1 MSLPPDST
9 VTTTTPIAWHTI
21 APDQSLKLL
30 NSDRDQGL
38 SQNQIEENQRAYGTN
53 ELIEM
58 GGRSSFDI
66 FIDQFKNI
74 MLIMLIAVALIS
86 AGLDIHQAMETKEF
100 IFPKDAV
107 AIFVVVLLN
116 GVLGYVQESGAE
128 KALAALNNLSSSM
141 VRVIR

>member
-21 APDQSLKLL
+21 AADQSLTLL
-30 NSDRDQGL
+30 NSDRDRGL
-38 SQNQIEENQRAYGTN
+38 SHNQIEENQRAYGTN

-74 MLIMLIAVALIS
+74 MLIMLIAVALI
-86 AGLDIHQAMETKEF
+86 
-100 IFPKDAV
+100 
-107 AIFVVVLLN
+107 
-116 GVLGYVQESGAE
+116 
-128 KALAALNNLSSSM
+128 
-141 VRVIR
+141 